1 MRNFRQQRRTAVIL
15 LAFLALIS
23 GLITGREI
31 LFNVA
36 YLLGLLLIISFAWA
50 WANINWVHL
59 SRVTRTR
66 RAQVGRPLE
75 ERFTVRN
82 TSLIPKLW
90 LEVRDF
96 ATLPSHFSS
105 HVVNGLGSRGTYSW
119 RVTTICRQRGRYQLG
134 PIRLT
139 SSDPFGLFPMQRD
152 LVPTTNV
159 VIYPLTF
166 DIHQFALPLGILPG
180 GDALRRRTHYVTTNA
195 SGVRDYAPGDSFS
208 RIHWRSTARRDRLIV
223 KEFELDP
230 LADIWV
236 VPDMAI
242 FGHIAPRQD
251 AFAAPSAQHSLPEW
265 MRLDEFKLPATTEE
279 YTVTV
284 AASLAQY
291 FLRHDRAVGMLGYGQ
306 SNEVVQ
312 PDRGERQMNRMLET
326 LSVLRAEGEVPV
338 SDMLH
343 AESHLFPRGTTIIV
357 VTPTTRE
364 NWPTSARQLARRGL
378 RVVTVLINPASFGG
392 SRSADTVFTMLQAS
406 GMVAYMVNN
415 GDDLTAVLSQSIK
428 RSGSFTLV

>member
-1 MRNFRQQRRTAVIL
+1 MKNFRQQRRTAVIV
-15 LAFLALIS
+15 LAFVALIG

-31 LFNVA
+31 FFNLA
-36 YLLGLLLIISFAWA
+36 YLLGLLLIFSFAWA
-50 WANINWVHL
+50 WANIHWVHL

-82 TSLIPKLW
+82 TSRIPKLW

-96 ATLPSHFSS
+96 ATLPGHYSS
-105 HVVNGLGSRGTYSW
+105 HVVSMLRGKRTYSW

-134 PIRLT
+134 PLRLT

-166 DIHQFALPLGILPG
+166 DIHQFALPLGMLPG

-208 RIHWRSTARRDRLIV
+208 RIHWRSTARRNRLIV

-230 LADIWV
+230 LADIWI

-242 FGHIAPRQD
+242 FGHIAPHED
-251 AFAAPSAQHSLPEW
+251 SFAPKRGESGLPEW
-265 MRLDEFKLPATTEE
+265 MRMEDFKLPPTTEE
-279 YTVTV
+279 YTVAV
-284 AASLAQY
+284 AASLAQF

-326 LSVLRAEGEVPV
+326 LSVLRAEGEVPI
-338 SDMLH
+338 SDVLH

-357 VTPTTRE
+357 VTPTTQE
-364 NWPTSARQLARRGL
+364 NWATAARQLARRGL
-378 RVVTVLINPASFGG
+378 RVVTVLINPESFGG
-392 SRSADTVFTMLQAS
+392 SRSSDKLFTMLQAS
-406 GMVAYMVNN
+406 GMVTYMVNE
-415 GDDLTAVLSQSIK
+415 GDDLTAVLSQTVK
-428 RSGSFTLV
+428 RAGQVTMV